1 MKSFIQTG
9 VTAALL
15 AAALTATLPSHAA
28 SPSIEP
34 KSVQASEI
42 NWQSYQGK
50 VVLVDFWASWCEPCR
65 QSFPWMQRMQDKYG
79 KDGLVIIAIN
89 VDRDPAKAAN
99 FLKNYQPNFHIRYDA
114 AGVVASQ
121 FKVQGMPST
130 YIIGRNG
137 QPVAKHQGFFQAKLA
152 DYEAELVRL
161 LGQHNNP

>member
-9 VTAALL
+9 V
-15 AAALTATLPSHAA
+15 AAALMAATLTTALPSDAA
-28 SPSIEP
+28 SPSTPP
-34 KSVQASEI
+34 KSAQASEI

-65 QSFPWMQRMQDKYG
+65 QSFPWMQSMQDKYG
-79 KDGLVIIAIN
+79 KDGLVIVAIN

-99 FLKNYQPNFHIRYDA
+99 FLKNYQPNFQIRYDA
-114 AGVVASQ
+114 AGAVASQ
-121 FKVQGMPST
+121 FKVQGMPSS

-137 QPVAKHQGFFQAKLA
+137 QPVAKHQGFFQAKQA

-161 LGQHNNP
+161 LKQPSNP